1 VVTTSTP
8 AQLVVVCGL
17 PGVGKTT
24 LARGIADTLGV
35 TFLRID
41 TIEAAIVSTLAPFAD
56 NPLGYV
62 VAGWVAADQ
71 LRAGRSVVAD
81 AVNGVAEARDGW
93 ANVARDTGVEL
104 RYIEVICSSPAEHR
118 RRVEPR
124 GAELP
129 GHGVP
134 TWEQVQRR
142 AWTTFTEPRLVIDNL
157 GDPAEHVAA
166 VISWL
171 ATPA

>member
-118 RRVEPR
+118 RPDRAARSGAARTWRADLGAGAAPCLDNVHRAATRHRQPR
-124 GAELP
+124 RP
-129 GHGVP
+129 G
-134 TWEQVQRR
+134 
-142 AWTTFTEPRLVIDNL
+142 
-157 GDPAEHVAA
+157 
-166 VISWL
+166 
-171 ATPA
+171 